1 MDLMHTT
8 LPNAVGDL
16 HFGIGAFTGWDRLAD
31 IFLSPRQMRERVG
44 RKVLRAFAG
53 AAPEKRI
60 TFAMPGDPRV
70 WEVQRDGT
78 VLKWVAV
85 HPITVYPR

>member
-1 MDLMHTT
+1 MDLTHAT
-8 LPNAVGDL
+8 LPGAVGDL
-16 HFGIGAFTGWDRLAD
+16 HYGIGAFTGWDRLAD

-60 TFAMPGDPRV
+60 TFTMPWDPCV
-70 WEVQRDGT
+70 WEVRRGGGI
-78 VLKWVAV
+78 VPWCGGG
-85 HPITVYPR
+85 